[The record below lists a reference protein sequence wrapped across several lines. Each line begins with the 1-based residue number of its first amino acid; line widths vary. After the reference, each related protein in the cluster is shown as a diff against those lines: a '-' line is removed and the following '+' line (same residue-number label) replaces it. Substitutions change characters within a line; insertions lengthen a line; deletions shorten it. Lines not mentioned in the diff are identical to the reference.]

1 MFKDIEV
8 NQPYFDKYFLCISDD
23 SPQKIL
29 DIYTNTE
36 EYPKPDPKGF
46 YRNIFNEILEFL
58 KNKDVELTYVIEVW
72 EFPVITDQI
81 IIYSD
86 RKDYYP
92 TGRFLIANKQ
102 TVNLLITSI
111 VSIYKDKG
119 LNLVTTKLQYEDID
133 SIPII
138 NREIFSKLT
147 EILTEDRNFLNVK
160 N

>member
-1 MFKDIEV
+1 MVEDIEV

-29 DIYTNTE
+29 NIPTNTE
-36 EYPKPDPKGF
+36 EHLKPDPKGF
-46 YRNIFNEILEFL
+46 YRNIFNEIVEFL
-58 KNKDVELTYVIEVW
+58 KNKDRELTYVVEVW

-111 VSIYKDKG
+111 VSIYKNKG
-119 LNLVTTKLQYEDID
+119 VNSVTTKLQYEGID

-138 NREIFSKLT
+138 NREIFRKLA
-147 EILTEDRNFLNVK
+147 EILAEERKF
-160 N
+160 

>member
-1 MFKDIEV
+1 MFKNIEV
-8 NQPYFDKYFLCISDD
+8 NRPYFDKYFLCISDD

-29 DIYTNTE
+29 NIPTNTKE
-36 EYPKPDPKGF
+36 HLKPDPKGF
-46 YRNIFNEILEFL
+46 YRNIFNEIVEFL
-58 KNKDVELTYVIEVW
+58 KTKDRELTYVIEVW

-102 TVNLLITSI
+102 IVNLLIAGI

-119 LNLVTTKLQYEDID
+119 LNLVATELQYEGTD
-133 SIPII
+133 SIPIV
-138 NREIFSKLT
+138 NREIFNKLA
-147 EILTEDRNFLNVK
+147 EILTEERKF
-160 N
+160 